1 MRIGK
6 EFRIPPVAE
15 QFMRRA
21 LRLARRGLGRTA
33 PNPMVGAVVVKAG
46 RVIGE
51 GYHSAVGQPHAE
63 IEALTQAGP
72 QARDAELFVTLEP
85 CNHHGRTPPCTRAI
99 IEAGVKKVWYGMQ
112 DLNPDVEGGGGA
124 FLRASGVEVVGRV
137 LEDQCRLL
145 NEVYVI
151 NVTLRRPFVYLK
163 LAMSLDGRI
172 ATRTGES
179 KWITSEASR
188 RQVHAL
194 RDRVS
199 AVMVGIGTVTAD
211 NPGLTTRLPRKRGRD
226 AIRIVVDSNLRTPPD
241 AAVFNPA
248 SDAGVIIA
256 CRKDAPAENAILLE
270 ERGAQIV
277 RTRGRDRV
285 DIADLMHTLYRR
297 GISSVL
303 VEGGASLAWSVLEAK
318 VTDRCLFYYAPIIIG
333 GADAPAGV
341 GGKGVRRLPEAPRM
355 EKAQISRVGPDILV
369 SGRIAYPVVNRS
381 VPGKTRTPKPRTR
394 GNRGNTP

>member
-1 MRIGK
+1 MRTNK
-6 EFRIPPVAE
+6 ESRIPPVVE
-15 QFMRRA
+15 QFMGRA

-46 RVIGE
+46 KVIGE
-51 GYHSAVGQPHAE
+51 GYHRAVGQPHAE
-63 IEALTQAGP
+63 IEALTQAHR
-72 QARDAELFVTLEP
+72 QARGAELFVTLEP

-99 IEAGVKKVWYGMQ
+99 LEAGIRKVWYGME

-124 FLRASGVEVVGRV
+124 FLRASGVEVVGHV

-145 NEVYVI
+145 NEIYVV

-179 KWITSEASR
+179 RWITSEASR
-188 RQVHAL
+188 RQVHVL

-211 NPGLTTRLPRKRGRD
+211 NPALTTRLARKRGRD
-226 AIRIVVDSNLRTPPD
+226 PIRIVVDSNLRTPPD

-248 SDAGVIIA
+248 SEASVIIA
-256 CRKDAPAENAILLE
+256 CRKDAPAKSATLLE
-270 ERGAQIV
+270 KKGAQIV
-277 RTRGRDRV
+277 RTRGRDSV
-285 DIADLMHTLYRR
+285 DLPDLMRALYRR
-297 GISSVL
+297 GITSVL
-303 VEGGASLAWSVLEAK
+303 VEGGASLAWSVLESK
-318 VTDRCLFYYAPIIIG
+318 VTDRCLFYYSPMIIG

-341 GGKGVRRLPEAPRM
+341 GGKGVRKLPEAPRM
-355 EKAQISRVGPDILV
+355 KDVKISSVGPDILV
-369 SGRIAYPVVNRS
+369 SGRIDYS
-381 VPGKTRTPKPRTR
+381 VMGGPAPGKARAPKSRTR
-394 GNRGNTP
+394 GN

>member
-1 MRIGK
+1 MRTNK
-6 EFRIPPVAE
+6 ESRIPPVVE
-15 QFMRRA
+15 QFMGRA

-46 RVIGE
+46 KVIGE
-51 GYHSAVGQPHAE
+51 GYHRAVGQPHAE
-63 IEALTQAGP
+63 IEALTKADR
-72 QARDAELFVTLEP
+72 QARGAELFVTLEP

-99 IEAGVKKVWYGMQ
+99 LEAGIRKVWYGME

-124 FLRASGVEVVGRV
+124 FLRASGVEVVGHV

-179 KWITSEASR
+179 RWITSEASR
-188 RQVHAL
+188 RQVHVL

-211 NPGLTTRLPRKRGRD
+211 NPALTTRLARKRGRD

-248 SDAGVIIA
+248 SEADVIIA
-256 CRKDAPAENAILLE
+256 CRKDAPAKNATLLE
-270 ERGAQIV
+270 KKGAQIV
-277 RTRGRDRV
+277 RTRGRDSV
-285 DIADLMHTLYRR
+285 DLPDLMRALYRR
-297 GISSVL
+297 GITSV
-303 VEGGASLAWSVLEAK
+303 
-318 VTDRCLFYYAPIIIG
+318 
-333 GADAPAGV
+333 
-341 GGKGVRRLPEAPRM
+341 
-355 EKAQISRVGPDILV
+355 
-369 SGRIAYPVVNRS
+369 
-381 VPGKTRTPKPRTR
+381 
-394 GNRGNTP
+394 